1 MNNIN
6 KNNWKIKDQ
15 QKLNIFCIQF
25 HTLTKH
31 IFTMFIHCMHLPTAD
46 KNADVNILKVI
57 ISEIIVTSLCGSG
70 YACS

>member
-25 HTLTKH
+25 HTLTN
-31 IFTMFIHCMHLPTAD
+31 IILPNISPDESPVSASEWQTTFCYFF
-46 KNADVNILKVI
+46 ILKPNQ
-57 ISEIIVTSLCGSG
+57 TSRQHCLVNS
-70 YACS
+70 